1 MTIATVLAG
10 GAGSRL
16 GGAKPMAPLGGRP
29 LIEHVLAA
37 ARAGGLEPVVV
48 AKADSPLPHLDCPVL
63 IEPDEP
69 RHPLLGIVTA
79 LRELKEPA
87 LTVCACD
94 MPFVTGPLLG
104 WLAALQEPLAVTS
117 AGGELQPLLGLY
129 SASLLARLEA
139 ALAEGVSMREVVGR
153 LGARVLGAAE
163 LERFGDPLLLCSS
176 INTPA
181 ELEAAGGYADR

>member
-1 MTIATVLAG
+1 MATATVLAG

-16 GGAKPMAPLGGRP
+16 GGAKATALFAGRP
-29 LIEHVLAA
+29 LIEHVVAA

-48 AKADSPLPHLDCPVL
+48 AKARSPLPPLDCPVL

-79 LRELKEPA
+79 LRELHQPA

-94 MPFVTGPLLG
+94 MPFVTGPLLA
-104 WLAALQEPLAVTS
+104 WLAALEDPLAVTS
-117 AGGELQPLLGLY
+117 AGGELQPLLGRY

-139 ALAEGVSMREVVGR
+139 ALAEGVSMREVAGR

-181 ELEAAGGYADR
+181 ELEAAGG